1 MRKIGFIINIH
12 AKKARKNP
20 ALIQKLIESFPDQ
33 QSIWTPRTLQELF
46 AVTKKILDDR
56 YEVIFLSGGDGT
68 FRATV
73 ESFVNHQSTQP
84 LPYFVLLQGGTGGL
98 YSKHYYGVQN
108 PLVHLQTT
116 LKKLESAVTLQGT
129 ALNILNVNGKYGF
142 IFAVG
147 GLSNLL
153 AYYMSHAERSIAL
166 ANWLIFRL
174 ILSFI
179 FRTPFYRKI
188 SPQFTVQLQKDAG
201 PLETIEV
208 TTISCSSL
216 SVGYIL
222 SPFYN
227 IELNKSFSGL
237 IFNKSPFH
245 VFSHFFSILGKKQIN
260 STHMKNFSAKEI
272 KIFLQQPLQHMI
284 DGDMLEPAKEIHV
297 SVGPQLMLL
306 NL

>member
-208 TTISCSSL
+208 TTRYELFKPANDAGDVYVRITSS
-216 SVGYIL
+216 
-222 SPFYN
+222 
-227 IELNKSFSGL
+227 
-237 IFNKSPFH
+237 
-245 VFSHFFSILGKKQIN
+245 IN
-260 STHMKNFSAKEI
+260 NFSQPMWAIGRENKFGRVSFISVPLSDNQRQSLEKEYQ
-272 KIFLQQPLQHMI
+272 KSL
-284 DGDMLEPAKEIHV
+284 KK
-297 SVGPQLMLL
+297 
-306 NL
+306 